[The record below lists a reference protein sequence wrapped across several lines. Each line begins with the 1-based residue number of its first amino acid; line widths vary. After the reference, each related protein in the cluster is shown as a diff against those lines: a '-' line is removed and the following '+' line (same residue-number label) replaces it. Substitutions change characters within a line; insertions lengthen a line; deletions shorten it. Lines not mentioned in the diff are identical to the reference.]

1 LIARV
6 RSGDYDDA
14 VVRTA
19 FMKIVFSKHQ
29 EIVSIARNDTAFL
42 ACSLIEHF
50 LIFRSGE
57 TKLSDV
63 DSVDTPGSQDRS
75 NLFT

>member
-1 LIARV
+1 
-6 RSGDYDDA
+6 
-14 VVRTA
+14 
-19 FMKIVFSKHQ
+19 MKIEFSEHQ

-50 LIFRSGE
+50 LIFRSRE

-63 DSVDTPGSQDRS
+63 DSINTSGSQDRS